1 MRKILLVVPVILLCL
16 SVLVI
21 VSCSPGRRDH
31 VKLRDR
37 SAGTSLLQYCK
48 SIEVI
53 PLKGDLRTGSLSK
66 MDMDISG
73 EHYVIQDGDS
83 VLRSFS
89 LCGELESSY
98 TCNKKITS
106 FSAYNSSTVDIL
118 AGGDIYTWNPQ
129 KTAAKHV
136 TYIPETTVTLS
147 NIARRKDPVLV
158 FVTHQGR
165 EERMCEYDL
174 GQKRFFISQGDT
186 TVDGRYPYKFFRCDG
201 QLYTVGTYNGDIKY
215 LGLFASTHH
224 RWTFEGGTIEAGAF
238 TNAQMTPVNIYLT
251 FRWNDADYLLIYDRQ
266 TYKSRLVGRT
276 REGLPFPLGVIRS
289 GANYFYCPANQ
300 LDHYLNAS
308 VLDEETARLMG
319 HLPPSCRGVVIK
331 YLLVR

>member
-1 MRKILLVVPVILLCL
+1 MRYPSTYLAALFAGLVML
-16 SVLVI
+16 
-21 VSCSPGRRDH
+21 SCSSGQKDH
-31 VKLRDR
+31 VKLRDN
-37 SAGTSLLQYCK
+37 SAKNSLLKYCS
-48 SIEVI
+48 SIQVI
-53 PLKGDLRTGSLSK
+53 PLEDGQVSGELTN

-73 EHYVIQDGDS
+73 HHFFFQDGDS
-83 VLRSFS
+83 TLRSFS
-89 LCGELESSY
+89 LDGTPEATYVCD
-98 TCNKKITS
+98 KKITA
-106 FSAYNSSTVDIL
+106 FSVSDASTVDIL

-238 TNAQMTPVNIYLT
+238 TNAQMTPANVYLA
-251 FRWNDADYLLIYDRQ
+251 FRWKDKEYLLIYNRQ
-266 TYKSRLVGRT
+266 TYKTSLVGKT
-276 REGLPFPLGVIRS
+276 KEGVPLPLGVIRG
-289 GANYFYCPANQ
+289 GANYFYCPVDM
-300 LDHYLNAS
+300 LDQYLNAS
-308 VLDEETARLMG
+308 VLNEDTAELISN
-319 HLPPSCRGVVIK
+319 LPQSCKGVIIK
-331 YLLVR
+331 YQME

>member
-1 MRKILLVVPVILLCL
+1 MRRILLFVPVILLCL

-53 PLKGDLRTGSLSK
+53 PLKGDLRTGNALGHFCGMRDVDCLDRASLLEK
-66 MDMDISG
+66 YGIHQAD
-73 EHYVIQDGDS
+73 VF
-83 VLRSFS
+83 VLFGGS
-89 LCGELESSY
+89 
-98 TCNKKITS
+98 
-106 FSAYNSSTVDIL
+106 IL

-147 NIARRKDPVLV
+147 NIARRKGPVLV

-186 TVDGRYPYKFFRCDG
+186 TVDGRYPYKFFRR
-201 QLYTVGTYNGDIKY
+201 K
-215 LGLFASTHH
+215 
-224 RWTFEGGTIEAGAF
+224 
-238 TNAQMTPVNIYLT
+238 
-251 FRWNDADYLLIYDRQ
+251 
-266 TYKSRLVGRT
+266 K
-276 REGLPFPLGVIRS
+276 
-289 GANYFYCPANQ
+289 
-300 LDHYLNAS
+300 
-308 VLDEETARLMG
+308 
-319 HLPPSCRGVVIK
+319 
-331 YLLVR
+331 

>member
-53 PLKGDLRTGSLSK
+53 PLKGDLRTGSLLN

-224 RWTFEGGTIEAGAF
+224 RWKFDGGTIEPGAF
-238 TNAQMTPVNIYLT
+238 RNAQMTPTNVYLA
-251 FRWNDADYLLIYDRQ
+251 FRWKDNEYLLIYNRQ
-266 TYKSRLVGRT
+266 TYKTSLVGKT
-276 REGLPFPLGVIRS
+276 KEGVPLPLGVIRG
-289 GANYFYCPANQ
+289 GANYFYCPVDM
-300 LDHYLNAS
+300 LDQYLNAS
-308 VLDEETARLMG
+308 VLNEESAELISN
-319 HLPPSCRGVVIK
+319 LPQSCKGVIIK
-331 YLLVR
+331 YQME